1 MKNLNVVKNI
11 SIVLIIFFIPFL
23 DFLKNNINEIDIILG
38 KSFYLLIIIL
48 FCFLIMFSFII
59 KFLFKKKDLTTIT
72 LSVVIFYWILF
83 QHNFLK
89 LSIKPFLYKFSLT
102 ISEYDSEI
110 SLLLLIAIGIY
121 VFLCLKK
128 NNLFVK
134 KFIFIFFFLN
144 FFTSIF
150 QIISFNQE
158 TSITKKKRK
167 KLYNLPRYIK

>member
-1 MKNLNVVKNI
+1 MKNLNVIKNI

-38 KSFYLLIIIL
+38 KSFYLLIIII
-48 FCFLIMFSFII
+48 FCFLIIFSFLI

-134 KFIFIFFFLN
+134 KFICKKIYFYIFFSK
-144 FFTSIF
+144 FFYF
-150 QIISFNQE
+150 YISN
-158 TSITKKKRK
+158 
-167 KLYNLPRYIK
+167 Y